1 MRCCHV
7 SDSLNLVFFAMKGHA
22 AAVLVLLK
30 QVTMMK
36 RLVSITC
43 LVLFCT
49 VVFATGGVTV
59 GWRLSGN
66 VVDENS
72 KPLVGASVALVNTF
86 KGATTNEI
94 GFFEIAGLKS
104 GVYTLK
110 VSYVGYADYVI
121 DVDVKANISQEIKLT
136 PSSVMG
142 EEIVVSAIRANAKTP
157 MTTSNIS
164 KIKLKEANGA
174 VDLPLILGS
183 MPSVVST
190 SESGGGV
197 GNTAFRIRG
206 VDPSRINVTLNG
218 IPLND
223 AESQTV
229 FWVDLPDLASSI
241 SSLQVQRGVGSST
254 NGAGAFGGTVS
265 IQTQTSSPEPYGNID
280 LTYGAFNTQKVSVAT
295 GSGLVHDKFSFDVRY
310 SKLLSDGYVDHSG
323 SNHTSLLLSGAW
335 LTEKSVLR
343 ANFIMGEEH
352 TDISWNGVPSYAL
365 DTNRKYNSSGFYH
378 DGNGVQHRYDK
389 EQDNYFQNHYQL
401 IYSRELAQNL
411 TFNAAAHL
419 TVGEGDYE
427 EFKDDAK
434 FSKYGLGSQLVDGS
448 VQKKSDIITQKW
460 LNNQFYGATY
470 SFNYKRGIA
479 EVVLGGGVNRYDGDH
494 FGKLIWVEKNQN
506 IPNNYEWYF
515 NNSIKDDY
523 NSFLK
528 VQIEATKNLS
538 FYGDMQYRYI
548 YYKMKGPDSDLAEL
562 WQTTRWDFWNP
573 KVGLS
578 YNMDGLNAYASVA
591 VANREPARSDLKDA
605 SKSGG
610 RVKPLSEKLVDY
622 EMGVGYI
629 SKVVAVHS
637 TLFYMDYKDQL
648 VNTGKLNDVGYPL
661 MTNVPSSY
669 RAGAEIE
676 ASYSP
681 LSWVNIS
688 GNISLSRNKI
698 YDFVEF
704 VDLADN
710 PNDWNTLPQVENHLG
725 ETNISFSPE
734 IVAGGVVMVQ
744 PLKSLRVS
752 FTGKHVGKQ
761 YIDNTSSNL
770 RKINGYKVF
779 DSRLEYRFGFDKSTV
794 TIMFMANNVFNAKYI
809 VNGWVYRSQFADGSP
824 DYIEDGYFPQAGRNY
839 ALRLSLNF

>member
-1 MRCCHV
+1 M
-7 SDSLNLVFFAMKGHA
+7 F
-22 AAVLVLLK
+22 AAVG
-30 QVTMMK
+30 T
-36 RLVSITC
+36 T
-43 LVLFCT
+43 
-49 VVFATGGVTV
+49 A

-66 VVDENS
+66 VVDENN

-86 KGATTNEI
+86 KGSSTNEN

-110 VSYVGYADYVI
+110 VSYVGYADYVVA
-121 DVDVKANISQEIKLT
+121 VDVKANVSQEIKLA

-142 EEIVVSAIRANAKTP
+142 EEIVVSAIRANARTP

-174 VDLPLILGS
+174 VDLPLILAS

-190 SESGGGV
+190 SESGGGI

-295 GSGLVHDKFSFDVRY
+295 GSGLVHNKFSFDVRY

-323 SNHTSLLLSGAW
+323 SDHTSLLLSGAW

-365 DTNRKYNSSGFYH
+365 DTNRKYNPSGFYH
-378 DGNGVQHRYDK
+378 DGNGVLHRYDK

-401 IYSRELAQNL
+401 IYSLQLAPGF

-419 TVGEGDYE
+419 TLGRGYYE
-427 EFKDDAK
+427 EFKDDA
-434 FSKYGLGSQLVDGS
+434 SYSSYGLPNQEVGGSLQES
-448 VQKKSDIITQKW
+448 SDLIRQKW
-460 LNNQFYGATY
+460 LNNRFYGATY
-470 SFNYKRGIA
+470 SLTYKSGIVEA
-479 EVVLGGGVNRYDGDH
+479 VFGGGVNRYDGDH
-494 FGKLIWVEKNQN
+494 FGKLIWAEKNQN

-528 VQIEATKNLS
+528 VQVDATKYLS

-548 YYKMKGPDSDLAEL
+548 YYKMKGPDSDLPEL
-562 WQTTRWDFWNP
+562 WQTTRWDFINP
-573 KVGLS
+573 KVGVS
-578 YNMDGLNAYASVA
+578 YKKDGHNAYASIA
-591 VANREPARSDLKDA
+591 VGNREPSRSGLIDA
-605 SKSGG
+605 MKRGG
-610 RVKPLSEKLVDY
+610 EVKPKSEQLLDY
-622 EMGVGYI
+622 ELGYGYKHRVYSI
-629 SKVVAVHS
+629 NS
-637 TLFYMDYKDQL
+637 TLFYMNYKDQL
-648 VNTGKLNDVGYPL
+648 VNTGKVNDVGDPIL
-661 MTNVPSSY
+661 TNVAKSY
-669 RAGAEIE
+669 RAGIELE
-676 ASYSP
+676 ASCSP
-681 LSWVNIS
+681 VSWLAFS
-688 GNISLSRNKI
+688 GNVSLSRNRIK
-698 YDFVEF
+698 DFVEV
-704 VDLADN
+704 VDSLN
-710 PNDWNTLPQVENHLG
+710 PVSWARESFSENHLG
-725 ETNISFSPE
+725 ETNISYSPKV
-734 IVAGGVVMVQ
+734 VAGGSVMVQ
-744 PLKSLRVS
+744 PLKSVRITVL
-752 FTGKHVGKQ
+752 GKYVGKQ
-761 YIDNTSSNL
+761 YIDNTSSEL
-770 RKINGYKVF
+770 MKLNGYKVF
-779 DSRLEYRFGFDKSTV
+779 DSKVEYCFGLDKSTITV
-794 TIMFMANNVFNAKYI
+794 MFMANNLFNAKYI
-809 VNGWVYRSQFADGSP
+809 VNGWASRVLFTDKSQML
-824 DYIEDGYFPQAGRNY
+824 YDGYFPQAGRNF